1 MASITLAES
10 AKLAQDELVAGVIET
25 MITIN
30 QFFQL
35 MRFDAFDGN
44 ALLYNREAALGAV
57 GGASVG
63 TDLSGDKFKASA
75 TFTQVS
81 VGLTKIIG
89 DAEVDNLIQA
99 TRSGDGNDQE
109 AIQIASK
116 AKHIGREYQRQ
127 LINGVS
133 GTTSTD
139 YEFDGLLALCPGTQT
154 VKTGTTG
161 AALTFD
167 ILDELMDLV
176 EDKDGAVDYIMMNK
190 RPRRSYRALLRA
202 LGGAFIQEVFTL
214 PSGEEVIAYS
224 SVPIFRNDYIPV
236 NQGLASGTANTT
248 SIFAG
253 TIDEGA
259 RETGIAGL
267 TAANA
272 AGIQVIPIGEME
284 NKDETL
290 TRVRWYCSLA
300 LFSEKGLAV
309 VKGITN

>member
-1 MASITLAES
+1 MASVTLAES

-25 MITIN
+25 VITIN

-44 ALLYNREAALGAV
+44 SLQYNRENVMGAV
-57 GGASVG
+57 GPAGVG
-63 TDLSGDKFKASA
+63 TDLSGAAFKAAA
-75 TFTQVS
+75 TFTKVN

-127 LINGVS
+127 FING
-133 GTTSTD
+133 
-139 YEFDGLLALCPGTQT
+139 
-154 VKTGTTG
+154 TGTG
-161 AALTFD
+161 DEFEGVLSLCAAGQKTTPSTNGDALSFEVM
-167 ILDELMDLV
+167 DELMDLV
-176 EDKDGAVDYIMMNK
+176 EDKDGVVDYIQMNK
-190 RPRRSYRALLRA
+190 RPRRAYRSLLRA
-202 LGGAFIQEVFTL
+202 LGGASIQEVFTL

-224 SVPIFRNDYIPV
+224 SVPVFRNDYIPV
-236 NQGLASGTANTT
+236 DQTQGTSSAAT
-248 SIFAG
+248 SIIAG

-267 TAANA
+267 TASNA
-272 AGIQVIPIGEME
+272 AGIQVVPIGEME

-290 TRVRWYCSLA
+290 TRIRWYCSLA

-309 VKGITN
+309 APGITD

>member
-1 MASITLAES
+1 MASVTLAES

-25 MITIN
+25 VITVN

-44 ALLYNREAALGAV
+44 SLQYNRENVLGAV
-57 GGASVG
+57 GSAGVG
-63 TDLSGDKFKASA
+63 TDLSGTNFKAAA
-75 TFTQVS
+75 TFTKVN

-127 LINGVS
+127 FIS
-133 GTTSTD
+133 GTGTD
-139 YEFDGLLALCPGTQT
+139 DEFEGLLSLCPDNQKAGT
-154 VKTGTTG
+154 GANG
-161 AALTFD
+161 AALSFD
-167 ILDELMDLV
+167 VIDELMDLV
-176 EDKDGAVDYIMMNK
+176 EDKDGVVDYVQMNK
-190 RPRRSYRALLRA
+190 RTRRSYRALLRA
-202 LGGAFIQEVFTL
+202 LGGASIQEVFTL

-224 SVPIFRNDYIPV
+224 SVPVFRNDYIPV
-236 NQGLASGTANTT
+236 DQTKGTATGTT
-248 SIFAG
+248 SIIAG

-272 AGIQVIPIGEME
+272 AGIQVVPVGEME

-290 TRVRWYCSLA
+290 TRIRWYCSLA
-300 LFSEKGLAV
+300 LFSERGLAV
-309 VKGITN
+309 AEGIKN